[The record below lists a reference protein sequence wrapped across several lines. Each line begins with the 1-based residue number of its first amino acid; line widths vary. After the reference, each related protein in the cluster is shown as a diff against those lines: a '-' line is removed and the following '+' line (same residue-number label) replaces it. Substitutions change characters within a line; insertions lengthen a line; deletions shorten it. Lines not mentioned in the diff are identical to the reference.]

1 MVSAG
6 VDRFLMVFQFKV
18 QAAEPFR
25 ETCTA
30 MRYFTV
36 PEAAKFVGVNVK
48 TMRKHVREG
57 RLESVETPL
66 GVRVTEEALVTY
78 GPLRTSPDQVVSDHD
93 APEAASEVQPAPPR
107 LDQGGPEQAAPV
119 PLAAHLAALE
129 FAERRLAEERARFEL
144 VQRQCEDAR
153 IRAEQAERSRMAME
167 FQLQKYQSV
176 LAESAESLAEERAF
190 RQQAEAKLLQ
200 QADLPPAP
208 PLENLKVATPVRRG
222 WGHRVRGWL
231 GLKEA
236 QG

>member
-1 MVSAG
+1 
-6 VDRFLMVFQFKV
+6 
-18 QAAEPFR
+18 
-25 ETCTA
+25 
-30 MRYFTV
+30 MRYFTI

-57 RLESVETPL
+57 RIESVETPL
-66 GVRVTEEALVTY
+66 GVKVTEEALLAY
-78 GPLRTSPDQVVSDHD
+78 APPRTSIDQAEPDQD
-93 APEAASEVQPAPPR
+93 APEETIVDQPASTR
-107 LDQGGPEQAAPV
+107 IDHIGPDQAAAV

-144 VQRQCEDAR
+144 AQRQCEDAR
-153 IRAEQAERSRMAME
+153 LRAEQSERSRMAME

-176 LAESAESLAEERAF
+176 LAENAESLAEERAF

-200 QADLPPAP
+200 QVELPPAP
-208 PLENLKVATPVRRG
+208 PIENLKVATPVRKG
-222 WGHRVRGWL
+222 WGQRVRGWL